1 MQKSHDEYH
10 SGPPPP
16 SYEPPP
22 PTHSA
27 PRSTPRPETP
37 PSSSGHK
44 LTADEISKGLGLDD

>member
-1 MQKSHDEYH
+1 MQKSHDEYR

-22 PTHSA
+22 PPQPA
-27 PRSTPRPETP
+27 PRPAPRPETP
-37 PSSSGHK
+37 PSSGGRK